1 MNHQQNNNVSA
12 GFVWGCLL
20 CVSLMVSACG
30 DAKESAAIG
39 VNCQPATG
47 SAFEGGQVEICKY
60 ATDSLEKAYNT
71 IVASHSAEQGSAY
84 TMLKKTLP
92 TKNTK
97 DHFDAQEV
105 WIDYTWLSPESLR
118 ITLQMAGGEDELLL
132 TRQGGNVQ
140 VKTTLSA
147 D

>member
-1 MNHQQNNNVSA
+1 MNHQQNNSVSA
-12 GFVWGCLL
+12 GLIWACLL
-20 CVSLMVSACG
+20 SIGIVVSACG
-30 DAKESAAIG
+30 ETEESAAIS

-47 SAFEGGQVEICKY
+47 SAFEDGQVEICEY
-60 ATDSLEKAYNT
+60 ATDTLAKAYAA

-84 TMLKKTLP
+84 TLLKKTLP

-105 WIDYTWLSPESLR
+105 WIDYTWLSPDSLR

-132 TRQGGNVQ
+132 THLGGKVQ
-140 VKTTLSA
+140 LKTTLSA

>member
-1 MNHQQNNNVSA
+1 MNHQQNNSVSA
-12 GFVWGCLL
+12 GLIWACLL
-20 CVSLMVSACG
+20 SVGILLSACG
-30 DAKESAAIG
+30 ETKESAAIS
-39 VNCQPATG
+39 VACQPATG
-47 SAFEGGQVEICKY
+47 SAFEDGQVEVCEY
-60 ATDSLEKAYNT
+60 ETDALEKAYAT

-84 TMLKKTLP
+84 SLLKKTLP

-105 WIDYTWLSPESLR
+105 WIDYTWLSPDSLR

-132 TRQGGNVQ
+132 TRLGGKVQ
-140 VKTTLSA
+140 LKTTLSA